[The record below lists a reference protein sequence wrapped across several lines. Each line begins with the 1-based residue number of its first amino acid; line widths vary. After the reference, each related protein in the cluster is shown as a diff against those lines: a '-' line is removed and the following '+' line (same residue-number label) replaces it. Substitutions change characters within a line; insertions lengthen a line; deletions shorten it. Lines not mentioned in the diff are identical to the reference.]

1 VSARSSKGPRGGDSA
16 AKATHSKVTTTEHE
30 KGSNPGSQPGAEPK
44 PAIASSKPSTHRI
57 WGIVRSVAAVV
68 GGVATVLAAIEGI
81 PALWDH
87 FQRPKPPQPGVFLE
101 SPSNPNPVTS
111 MTLGAYLLQGDV
123 GPPPGLS
130 YSDKDQLSAGIVFK
144 LHANVV
150 NLSGAN
156 IYATAY
162 VADPQ
167 HNPAGN
173 PMPPRQRL
181 QPTVADEQMT
191 MGVWIPTQSL
201 GNPNSV
207 GIDVFDANGKLLAA
221 QLLGVAGRTFNC
233 TSVACNF
240 NSFETHKVGPG

>member
-1 VSARSSKGPRGGDSA
+1 VGAKRSKGPRGGA
-16 AKATHSKVTTTEHE
+16 LGAEATQSKTTGTEHE
-30 KGSNPGSQPGAEPK
+30 KGSNLGLQPGAEPT
-44 PAIASSKPSTHRI
+44 PATTSAQPSTRSI
-57 WGIVRSVAAVV
+57 WGIAKAVAAIVV
-68 GGVATVLAAIEGI
+68 GIATVLAAIEGLS
-81 PALWDH
+81 ALWDR
-87 FQRPKPPQPGVFLE
+87 FQRPQPPQPGVFLE

-111 MTLGAYLLQGDV
+111 MTLGTYLLQGDV

-162 VADPQ
+162 VADAQ

-201 GNPNSV
+201 SNPNSV
-207 GIDVFDANGKLLAA
+207 GINVFDSSGKLLAA
-221 QLLGVAGRTFNC
+221 QVLGVAGTTFNC
-233 TSVACNF
+233 TSVVCNF